1 MQKNRLEAFSD
12 GVFAIIIT
20 IMVLEI
26 KAPAGGEM
34 SDLMKLWPVFLSYIM
49 SFVFLAIYWNNHHHM
64 IHATN
69 RVSGGVLWANTHL
82 LFWLSLVPVMT
93 AWMGEHHFTPLT
105 VGVYGAVLL
114 LSVVAYK
121 VLQENIIKQEGR
133 DSAFARTL
141 GKDVKGKLSLISYA
155 IAIVLSPFSSATS
168 LAIYLVVAAMWFVP
182 DRRMERI
189 LPGAE

>member
-114 LSVVAYK
+114 LSGVAYK